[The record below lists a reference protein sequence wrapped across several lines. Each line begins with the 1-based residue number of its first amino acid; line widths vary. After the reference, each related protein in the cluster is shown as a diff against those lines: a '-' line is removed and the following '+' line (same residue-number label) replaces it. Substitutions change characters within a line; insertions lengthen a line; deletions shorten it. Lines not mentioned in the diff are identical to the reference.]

1 MDHSTERWGAWQVN
15 QSMGHNC
22 GLMGVVEHVAFCQWP
37 HWRRGAI
44 AVRMETTTEYSGV
57 TILWY
62 SCVGGSSPST
72 FTATK
77 TSYITIECFED
88 AVASV

>member
-1 MDHSTERWGAWQVN
+1 MEIWGAWQVN
-15 QSMGHNC
+15 QSMGFNY
-22 GLMGVVEHVAFCQWP
+22 GLMGVVEHVALCQWP

-44 AVRMETTTEYSGV
+44 AVRMGTTTKYSGV

-62 SCVGGSSPST
+62 SRVGGSSSFT
-72 FTATK
+72 STATK